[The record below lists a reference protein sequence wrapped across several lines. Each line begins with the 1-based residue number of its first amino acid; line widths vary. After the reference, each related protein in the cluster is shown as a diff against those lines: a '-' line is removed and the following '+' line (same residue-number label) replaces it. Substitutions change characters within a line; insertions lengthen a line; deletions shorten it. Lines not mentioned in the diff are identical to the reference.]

1 MGTGG
6 KGDEGFM
13 SIRFAP
19 ARNAANTPL
28 ARILK
33 RGPLKLAAN
42 DHDRIIPEMR
52 NTTEDAL
59 RHFAA
64 HGLRA
69 AKVAL
74 GNASAAAA
82 AAHDEDYRYWL
93 GICRELDAPA
103 AARFEAGRSLAETRL
118 LG

>member
-1 MGTGG
+1 MP
-6 KGDEGFM
+6 
-13 SIRFAP
+13 IRFAP
-19 ARNAANTPL
+19 ARNAANSPI

-42 DHDRIIPEMR
+42 DHDGIFLGMKD
-52 NTTEDAL
+52 TTQDAL
-59 RHFAA
+59 RHFAI

-93 GICRELDAPA
+93 GICHELDARA
-103 AARFEAGRSLAETRL
+103 AADFEAVRNVPETRL